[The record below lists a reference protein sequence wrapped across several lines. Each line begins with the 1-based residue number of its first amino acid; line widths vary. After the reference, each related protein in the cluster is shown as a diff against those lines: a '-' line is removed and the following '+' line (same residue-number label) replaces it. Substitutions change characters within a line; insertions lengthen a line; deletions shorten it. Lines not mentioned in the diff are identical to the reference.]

1 LTKGR
6 LDAKELKRDP
16 LMEQYITAS
25 SWIKSQSRTLL
36 TVFTVAAVIIVAVLL
51 FLVISSRR
59 SRAAS
64 DSLGEAFKV
73 AEATVA
79 NPVPAVVNGYAFTS
93 EDEKARKAYEA
104 FNKTAHDYPSYYG
117 DFAKFYAATYQLK
130 FDAPA
135 AEATLK
141 ELAQKN
147 SEISAQ
153 AKLALAQRY
162 EGSGRLD
169 ESLATLQDLL
179 KQPGDL
185 STLLVR
191 FNIARV
197 YEAQG
202 KTKEATDEYFGVAK
216 DAKSVGIG
224 TSALTRLSVLD
235 PARVEQL
242 PPPEPS
248 NPLAGL
254 R

>member
-1 LTKGR
+1 
-6 LDAKELKRDP
+6 
-16 LMEQYITAS
+16 
-25 SWIKSQSRTLL
+25 
-36 TVFTVAAVIIVAVLL
+36 
-51 FLVISSRR
+51 
-59 SRAAS
+59 
-64 DSLGEAFKV
+64 
-73 AEATVA
+73 VA

-117 DFAKFYAATYQLK
+117 DIARFYAATYQLK

-147 SEISAQ
+147 VEISAN

-169 ESLATLQDLL
+169 ESLVVLQDLL

-185 STLLVR
+185 STLFIR

-202 KTKEATDEYFGVAK
+202 KTKEAADEYFNVAK
-216 DAKSVGIG
+216 DAKSIGVGA
-224 TSALTRLSVLD
+224 SAMTRLAVLD
-235 PARVEQL
+235 PARIEQL
-242 PPPEPS
+242 PPPEPT